1 MLDKIIFSG
10 YKSFKEETELELKP
24 LTILFGKNSAGKSA
38 IAKLPTLLE
47 ASLKGKFIE
56 PMRYI
61 NNNIELGGEFRDLF
75 YNRNVLQG
83 MSFKLYS
90 GNNRLNVQVTS
101 DINEQPIITEWE
113 TYSKDSEKLNLKVT
127 TEEIDK
133 SKDNLFSGFILNK
146 YKPELKE
153 KFSIRTDY
161 VGPFRL
167 NPPRIFH
174 LKGINQF
181 KRLGNKGENA
191 YQMLA
196 VDEELTKKVNEW
208 YEKNFDNWGLSVKKL
223 NSYYEIRIKR
233 KDVGNDGV
241 NIVDVGQGMS
251 QALPII
257 VKAHIENTK
266 PKLTIL
272 EQPELHLHPAAHGNL
287 AELLVES
294 IKDLNTKY
302 LVETHSENFILRL
315 RRLIAEKKLDKS
327 LLNIYWVN
335 YNEELN
341 SSQLIKINVND
352 LGEVDYWPPNIFN
365 ENFEEVKALRRAQ
378 KEH

>member
-1 MLDKIIFSG
+1 MIDKILFSG

-38 IAKLPTLLE
+38 IAKLPTLIE
-47 ASLKGKFIE
+47 ASLKGKFNE

-75 YNRNVLQG
+75 YNRNVLQE
-83 MSFKLYS
+83 MSFKLFS
-90 GNNRLNVQVTS
+90 GNNFLDIQITS
-101 DINEQPIITEWE
+101 DILANPIITKWE
-113 TYSKDSEKLNLKVT
+113 TYSEEIVKLNLKIS
-127 TEEIDK
+127 TEEIEK
-133 SKDNLFSGFILNK
+133 SQEGLFSGFILNNLK
-146 YKPELKE
+146 SELKE
-153 KFSIRTDY
+153 EFSLRTDY

-167 NPPRIFH
+167 NPQRVFH
-174 LKGINQF
+174 LKGINEF

-191 YQMLA
+191 YQIL
-196 VDEELTKKVNEW
+196 VVNEELAKNVSKW
-208 YEKNFDNWGLSVKKL
+208 YEDNFDNWGLSIKKIDP
-223 NSYYEIRIKR
+223 YYEIRIKR
-233 KDVGNDGV
+233 KDAENDGV

-257 VKAHIENTK
+257 VKAHIQNTK
-266 PKLTIL
+266 PILTIL

-287 AELLVES
+287 AELLTES
-294 IKDLNTKY
+294 IKDLNSKY

-327 LLNIYWVN
+327 LINIYWVN
-335 YNEELN
+335 YNEEID
-341 SSQLIKINVND
+341 SSQLKKININN
-352 LGEVDYWPPNIFN
+352 LGEVDYWPSNIFN

-378 KEH
+378 KEY

>member
-10 YKSFKEETELELKP
+10 YKSFKEKTELELKP

-38 IAKLPTLLE
+38 IAKLPTLIE

-56 PMRYI
+56 PMRYS

-75 YNRNVLQG
+75 YNRNILQE

-90 GNNRLNVQVTS
+90 NNNYLSIQITN
-101 DINEQPIITEWE
+101 DISKPIITGWE
-113 TYSKDSEKLNLKVT
+113 SFSDESEKLNLKIT
-127 TEEIDK
+127 TEEIEK
-133 SKDNLFSGFILNK
+133 SKDLFSGFLLNRLK
-146 YKPELKE
+146 SELKE
-153 KFSIRTDY
+153 KFSLKTDY

-167 NPPRIFH
+167 NPQRVFN
-174 LKGINQF
+174 LKGITEF

-191 YQMLA
+191 YQMLV
-196 VDEELTKKVNEW
+196 VDEELTKKVSKWFEN
-208 YEKNFDNWGLSVKKL
+208 NFDNWGLSIKKIE
-223 NSYYEIRIKR
+223 SYYEIKINR
-233 KDVGNDGV
+233 KNSEHDGV

-257 VKAHIENTK
+257 VKAHIKSTK
-266 PKLTIL
+266 PVLTIL

-294 IKDLNTKY
+294 IKDLKTKY

-327 LLNIYWVN
+327 FLNLYWVN
-335 YNEELN
+335 YDGDSD
-341 SSQLIKINVND
+341 SSQLIKININN

-378 KEH
+378 KNIG